1 MEPIAIVGI
10 SFRLPQ
16 GAESEDS
23 LWNILETGRNVM
35 TEWPESRANLDAFP
49 SPKASINNALS
60 SRGGYF
66 LEEDPAVFDAPF
78 FSITPKEA
86 ASMDPQ
92 QRWMLEATYRA
103 LENAGIPVEKAAGT
117 STAVFAAS
125 MADDYAKLAYKDPD
139 EVPTHVKTGLG
150 SFMLANRLSW
160 FFDLK
165 GPSIQINTACSSSL
179 TATDLACQS
188 LRSGQTPMA
197 IVAGSN
203 SALTPEDHLGL
214 EKLSLLSP
222 DSQCYSFD
230 SRANGYARGEGV
242 VVLVLKTLKSAI
254 RDHDMIRAVIRA
266 SGSNQD
272 GHTPGLTQPSADS
285 QEDLIRSVYRSCSL
299 DFGLTRYI
307 EAHGTG
313 TQLGD
318 SVEAKTIGR
327 VFRTYRSPKEP
338 LYIGSAKANVGHL
351 EGASGMVGILKS
363 VMILER
369 GTIPPNPL
377 FEKWNKKVNAK
388 FNNLCVR
395 TNIMHSLASCW
406 SASHFG
412 EQLRLGGSNSH
423 VILDDAFHT
432 LETIGSKTLVH
443 TPDSLQRFAIC
454 HLHSESVGAANGHN
468 TVNELCGIDAEVKS
482 HKQENGLP
490 SIEPKHSPLNS
501 NQDLSVLSQTYEPS
515 GDTPKAWLL
524 VWSAKDETALKRV
537 LHDYDV
543 FCAVARERPGFDR
556 FVESLA
562 YTLSARRSHMLWRS
576 SAVVD
581 IHMHPDTAKIMSS
594 TCVRSSGKPG
604 LAFVFT
610 GQGAQYAHMGLD
622 LLVYPTFHATMTQ
635 ASVVLQELGADWSLM
650 DELMHPERINSP
662 QMSQPLCTVL
672 QIALVELLR
681 SVGIVPDAVV
691 GHSSGEIAA
700 AYAIGALS
708 LRSACKVAYHRGR
721 LAQRLTAGA
730 HVTPGGMMSVS
741 MAEADVDAYLA
752 KVSPT
757 PDITVAC
764 INSPSNVTLSGPE
777 TAIDELHKHLEADQI
792 FARKI
797 KTGVAYHSPAMVPIA
812 EEYASCLGTLEPG
825 ASEQDGI
832 LMASSVTGHRV
843 TAAGL
848 LNRQYWVDNLVS
860 PVRFADALR
869 YLAVSAPNV
878 DGLKALSSFVEIGPH
893 AALKR
898 PINDTL
904 AQAIKG
910 KRSPTCLAV
919 LSKFESPV
927 KTVLGLVGQLFALGH
942 SVSVTAANQQQATAR
957 GIPFLVDAPSYPF
970 NHSKSYWHESR
981 LSRDWRLR
989 QVSPQPLLG
998 VPAIDWNP
1006 LEPRWRKILRTTEI
1020 PWLQDHAIGDNILFP
1035 AAGSIVMGIEAVK
1048 TMLRTRY
1055 PVRGFRIKMATF
1067 LKPIVIRAEA
1077 DNEVVT
1083 HVRPLRETY
1092 EKSDLRFEVQIFAVA
1107 DGAWS
1112 LCFQST
1118 IHVEEE
1124 EPQNGVDDNQ
1134 EFQVASQILVAEH
1147 ARAKEVSVNPIS
1159 KQYFYKRHRELGQ
1172 KYGDA
1177 FSIADDIHWDGDQL
1191 VVANVNVGPPM
1202 EPYEGIAHP
1211 AILDTA
1217 FQLCYAAPCNGMSGN
1232 LPTTVPHRIHDAWV
1246 SATGWQYPSTSAIR
1260 MLSRSCLKGSGIGI
1274 ESSVQALSDDGS
1286 RLCHIA
1292 KVELMPIVGNQE
1304 SDNDA
1309 RKLLHRIDWKPHLS
1323 LLSADQLRQLC
1334 YACNS
1339 PVLGEDSIR
1348 KYFYDLQVA
1357 LRSVLRQN
1365 TAQMLQTD
1373 WTKAP
1378 RHMKEYVSLMQGEL
1392 QKTQDGASENTTD
1405 TDVVAKIEVLGV
1417 KRPAWKIFGEV
1428 TQNLPSF
1435 VRGDVSAT
1443 DLLTTS
1449 DLARGFYEDLLG
1461 RFHNQTLMT
1470 YFRLAVHQAPPLRVL
1485 EIGAGSGAVTQ
1496 LTLFI
1501 FGQIERD
1508 TGGVAF
1514 SEYVFT
1520 DVSDSFFEVARQRF
1534 VDYRDRMTFQSLD
1547 IERDFADQGF
1557 SPASFDV
1564 VLVGG
1569 TLHATRLLP
1578 SILQDVRQV
1587 LKPGGHLLICDTA
1600 IPGSVSMSFML
1611 GLLPEFWIK
1620 TSEGRTGSGITQAEW
1635 DIVLRE
1641 GGFSG
1646 NDLVV
1651 RDDDDDVAHCATII
1665 ISTNPPLPLEGQ
1677 EATKAWLIVREGD
1690 QYQNEVAKSLTRA
1703 LTEMLQHEP
1712 VTIPLT
1718 GLSGLQVATT
1728 DYVVFLAELGIPML
1742 ADVSASTLDRISRMV
1757 QQSNNLLWVTSGNT
1771 GNGSDANIY
1780 PHSGIKDGFLRT
1792 LRAEF
1797 TNKRIV
1803 SLSLDE
1809 MPRDIATCA
1818 RQISTVIDSAFK
1830 TSSSLPDLEYVIED
1844 GRILTGRL
1852 VEDSHLNHELSS
1864 SITPETKSASWLP
1877 GPPLKLAIQTKGQL
1891 ETLHFVEDDDYYQKV
1906 LGPTDVEIE
1915 AKSWAVNFRDVF
1927 GALGRLEEPYL
1938 GTDCAG
1944 VVTRVGDGCTSVSPG
1959 DRVCM
1964 CVVDCMRMYPRA
1976 TEATVVRI
1984 PDSVSFEEACATIN
1998 PAVTAWYSLMDVARL
2013 SRGDKI
2019 LIHSAAGATGQL
2031 AIQVSQMVGA
2041 EVFATV
2047 GSDVKKQQLMDLYG
2061 IPADHILYSR
2071 SGNNTFAKAV
2081 MRLTDGYGVD
2091 VVLNSLV
2098 GEGLRSSWEC
2108 IAPYGRFVEIGKVD
2122 INANSSLP
2130 MASFAN
2136 NASFAAVDVLHMLLR
2151 RKDMASEL
2159 LHKTMAM
2166 AFDGRLHH
2174 PKPLNIYD
2182 VESVEDAFRY
2192 IQRGQHSG
2200 RVVIS
2205 IDPMTKVQKSLITR
2219 RTWRFDGESSYL
2231 VVGGLGGVGRS
2242 VLAWM
2247 VARGAKNLIVPSR
2260 SGAASQAAAKVV
2272 RELRAKNITILTPKC
2287 DVASLESLTVSL
2299 DSWKKSMPPIRGC
2312 INLAMVLNDA
2322 FFENMTHSQWIRTMD
2337 SKVATSWNLHTLLG
2351 GLDFM
2356 ILFSSVSGI
2365 VGNPGQSNYAAGCT
2379 FQDSLAHWRARHGW
2393 RTTAIDLG
2401 VVSDIGVVAETDH
2414 LKRHLAGGAQG
2425 FGQVEEREI
2434 LALLDICCDPAT
2446 AATSTCPPQ
2455 IIMGLRTP
2463 ADFLARS
2470 TEPPEITQR
2479 PLFAHFQHAPSAFP
2493 GATGSSSSSSSSPGA
2508 LFRQAA
2514 TAEARTAVVVEM
2526 LTRRLARALA
2536 IEPGDVDADRPL
2548 HAFGVDSL
2556 VGVELRNWIAREFA
2570 ANLPVFEIV
2579 GGSTVTR
2586 VAQLIEG
2593 SSQVKRR
2600 SE

>member
-16 GAESEDS
+16 GAENEDS
-23 LWNILETGRNVM
+23 LWSILEAGKNVM
-35 TEWPESRANLDAFP
+35 TEWPESRANLDAFCN
-49 SPKASINNALS
+49 PKPSINNAVRTSAYSLRGSILSLS
-60 SRGGYF
+60 SDTSESCLPEEAIFSRGTR
-66 LEEDPAVFDAPF
+66 LP
-78 FSITPKEA
+78 
-86 ASMDPQ
+86 SMLHSSPSHRRRQ
-92 QRWMLEATYRA
+92 HRWTRSNAGCWRQRIELWRTWT
-103 LENAGIPVEKAAGT
+103 AGIPAEKAAGT
-117 STAVFAAS
+117 NTAVFAAS

-139 EVPTHVKTGLG
+139 EVPTHVKTGLN

-179 TATDLACQS
+179 VATDLACQS
-188 LRSGQTPMA
+188 LRSGQSPMA

-203 SALTPEDHLGL
+203 LALTPEEHLEL
-214 EKLSLLSP
+214 EKLNLLSP
-222 DSQCYSFD
+222 DSRCYSFD

-242 VVLVLKTLKSAI
+242 VVLVLKTLTTAI
-254 RDHDMIRAVIRA
+254 RDRDMIRAVIRA

-272 GHTPGLTQPSADS
+272 GHTPGLTQPSGES

-307 EAHGTG
+307 EAHGTISARTESFVQLGTG

-327 VFRTYRSPKEP
+327 VFRTHRSPREP
-338 LYIGSAKANVGHL
+338 LYIGSVKANIGHL
-351 EGASGMVGILKS
+351 EGASGIVGILKS

-369 GTIPPNPL
+369 GIIPPNAL
-377 FEKWNKKVNAK
+377 FEKWNGKINVK
-388 FNNLCVR
+388 FNNLC
-395 TNIMHSLASCW
+395 TKIMHSLANCW
-406 SASHFG
+406 FASDLG
-412 EQLRLGGSNSH
+412 EQLRLGRFQQFALCRPH
-423 VILDDAFHT
+423 
-432 LETIGSKTLVH
+432 SK
-443 TPDSLQRFAIC
+443 F
-454 HLHSESVGAANGHN
+454 VGVAKGHN
-468 TVNELCGIDAEVKS
+468 TLKGICGIDDEVES
-482 HKQENGLP
+482 HKDENGPP
-490 SIEPKHSPLNS
+490 SIEFELSPSNS
-501 NQDLSVLSQTYEPS
+501 KQGLSSSQAHEPF
-515 GDTPKAWLL
+515 DATPKAWLL

-537 LHDYDV
+537 LGEYDA
-543 FCAVARERPGFDR
+543 FYAVAGQRPGFDS
-556 FVESLA
+556 VVGSLA
-562 YTLSARRSHMLWRS
+562 YTLSARRSLMPWRS
-576 SAVVD
+576 FAIVD
-581 IHMHPDTAKIMSS
+581 SRMHHDTAKILSS
-594 TCVRSSGKPG
+594 ICARSSRKPG

-622 LLVYPTFHATMTQ
+622 LLVYPTFHATLTQ
-635 ASVVLQELGADWSLM
+635 ASVLLQELGAYWSLM
-650 DELMHPERINSP
+650 EELKHTERINSP

-681 SVGIVPDAVV
+681 SFGIVPNAVV

-708 LRSACKVAYHRGR
+708 FRSACKVAFHRGR
-721 LAQRLTAGA
+721 LAQGLAVGA
-730 HVTPGGMMSVS
+730 HRPGGMMSIN

-752 KVSPT
+752 KVALS

-777 TAIDELHKHLEADQI
+777 TAIDELHKYLEADQI
-792 FARKI
+792 FARI
-797 KTGVAYHSPAMVPIA
+797 IETGVAYHSPAMLPIS
-812 EEYASCLGTLEPG
+812 EDYASCLGTLEPG
-825 ASEQDGI
+825 ASDYDGI
-832 LMASSVTGHRV
+832 IMASSVTGHRI

-848 LNRQYWVDNLVS
+848 LNRQYWVDNLIS

-869 YLAVSAPNV
+869 YLTLAAPNV
-878 DGLKALSSFVEIGPH
+878 DGLQALSSFVEIGPH

-904 AQAIKG
+904 AQASKG
-910 KRSPTCLAV
+910 KTPTYHAV

-927 KTVLGLVGQLFALGH
+927 KTVLGLVGQLFVLGH
-942 SVSVTAANQQQATAR
+942 SASVTAANQQQATAQ

-970 NHSKSYWHESR
+970 NHSKLYWHESR

-989 QVSPQPLLG
+989 EALPQTLLG
-998 VPAIDWNP
+998 VPVIDWNP

-1020 PWLQDHAIGDNILFP
+1020 PWLEDHAIGENILFP
-1035 AAGSIVMGIEAVK
+1035 AAGSIMIGIEAVK

-1067 LKPIVIRAEA
+1067 LKPIVIRPEA
-1077 DNEVVT
+1077 DNEVMT
-1083 HVRPLRETY
+1083 HVRPLREPY

-1107 DGAWS
+1107 DSSWS
-1112 LCFQST
+1112 MCFKST
-1118 IHVEEE
+1118 IHVEEQ
-1124 EPQNGVDDNQ
+1124 EPENGVDDSQ
-1134 EFQVASQILVAEH
+1134 DSQVASQVLVAEY
-1147 ARAKEVSVNPIS
+1147 ARAKAVSVNQIS
-1159 KQYFYKRHRELGQ
+1159 KQYFYQRHRELGQ

-1177 FSIADDIHWDGDQL
+1177 FSLADDIHWDGDRL
-1191 VVANVNVGPPM
+1191 VVANVNVGPPI
-1202 EPYEGIAHP
+1202 EPYDGIAHP
-1211 AILDTA
+1211 TILDTA
-1217 FQLCYAAPCNGMSGN
+1217 FQLCYVAPCNGMSGN
-1232 LPTTVPHRIHDAWV
+1232 LPTTVPHRIRDAWI
-1246 SATGWQYPSTSAIR
+1246 SATGWQHPSTSGLR
-1260 MLSRSCLKGSGIGI
+1260 MLTKSCLKGSGIGI
-1274 ESSVQALSDDGS
+1274 DSSIQVLSDDGS
-1286 RLCHIA
+1286 RLCSIA
-1292 KVELMPIVGNQE
+1292 KLELMPIVGNHE
-1304 SDNDA
+1304 SDNET
-1309 RKLLHRIDWKPHLS
+1309 KQVLHRIDWKPHLP
-1323 LLSADQLRQLC
+1323 LLSADQLRHLC
-1334 YACNS
+1334 YACNLIPS
-1339 PVLGEDSIR
+1339 EDSA
-1348 KYFYDLQVA
+1348 KKDFYDLQAA
-1357 LRSVLRQN
+1357 LRSSLHQN
-1365 TAQMLQTD
+1365 MTQMLQTD

-1378 RHMKEYVSLMQGEL
+1378 QQMEEYISLMRGEL
-1392 QKTQDGASENTTD
+1392 QKTQDTD
-1405 TDVVAKIEVLGV
+1405 CEYMNEMDAFTQIEALGV
-1417 KRPAWKIFGEV
+1417 KRPAWKIFVEV
-1428 TQNLPSF
+1428 VQNLLSF
-1435 VRGDVSAT
+1435 IRGDHNAIE
-1443 DLLTTS
+1443 LLTSS
-1449 DLARGFYEDLLG
+1449 DLARSFYEDLLG
-1461 RFHNQTLMT
+1461 RFRNQALMT
-1470 YFRLAVHQAPPLRVL
+1470 YFHLAVHQAPPLRVL

-1496 LTLFI
+1496 LTLSI
-1501 FGQIERD
+1501 FDQVERE
-1508 TGGVAF
+1508 TGVVAF
-1514 SEYVFT
+1514 SEYIFT
-1520 DVSDSFFEVARQRF
+1520 DHSDSFFDTARQRF
-1534 VDYRDRMTFQSLD
+1534 GDYNDRMTFRTLD
-1547 IERDFADQGF
+1547 IERDIVDQGF
-1557 SPASFDV
+1557 SPASFDI

-1569 TLHATRLLP
+1569 ALYATRRLP
-1578 SILQDVRQV
+1578 SIVQDVRQL
-1587 LKPGGHLLICDTA
+1587 LKPGGHLVICDTA
-1600 IPGSVSMSFML
+1600 IPEGFVMSFLL

-1620 TSEGRTGSGITQAEW
+1620 TVEGRTGPGMTQGQW
-1635 DIVLRE
+1635 DTALRE

-1651 RDDDDDVAHCATII
+1651 RDEDENSAHHATII

-1677 EATKAWLIVREGD
+1677 EATKAWLIVREED
-1690 QYQNEVAKSLTRA
+1690 HYQNEVAQSLA
-1703 LTEMLQHEP
+1703 QHLTETLQREP

-1718 GLSGLQVATT
+1718 GLSDLQVANT
-1728 DYVVFLAELGIPML
+1728 DYIVFLAELGNPLL
-1742 ADVSASTLDRISRMV
+1742 ADVSASTLDKINWMV
-1757 QQSNNLLWVTSGNT
+1757 QQSNNLLWVASGDA
-1771 GNGSDANIY
+1771 GDGGSANAC
-1780 PHSGIKDGFLRT
+1780 PQTDIKDGFLRT

-1803 SLSLDE
+1803 SLTLDE
-1809 MPRDIATCA
+1809 TPRDITSCT
-1818 RQISTVIDSAFK
+1818 RQISAIIASSFK
-1830 TSSSLPDLEYVIED
+1830 TSSSPEREYVIQD
-1844 GRILTGRL
+1844 GHIHTGRL
-1852 VEDSHLNHELSS
+1852 VEDSRLSHELSS
-1864 SITPETKSASWLP
+1864 SISPQTKSTSWLP
-1877 GPPLKLAIQTKGQL
+1877 GPPLKLAIQARGQL
-1891 ETLHFVEDDDYYQKV
+1891 ETLHFIEDDGFYQD

-1927 GALGRLEEPYL
+1927 GALGRLEEPYF

-1944 VVTRVGDGCTSVSPG
+1944 VVTRIGDECTSLSPG

-1976 TEATVVRI
+1976 TEANVIRI
-1984 PDSVSFEEACATIN
+1984 PASMSFEEACAIIN
-1998 PAVTAWYSLMDVARL
+1998 PAVTAWYSLVDVARL
-2013 SRGDKI
+2013 RRGEKI

-2031 AIQVSQMVGA
+2031 AIQVSQLVGA

-2047 GSDVKKQQLMDLYG
+2047 GSDVKKQLLIDLYG
-2061 IPADHILYSR
+2061 IPGDHILYSR
-2071 SGNNTFAKAV
+2071 SGNNTFASAI

-2136 NASFAAVDVLHMLLR
+2136 NATFTAVDVLHILLR
-2151 RKDMASEL
+2151 RQDMASEL

-2174 PKPLNIYD
+2174 PRPLNVYD
-2182 VESVEDAFRY
+2182 VGSVEDAFRY
-2192 IQRGQHSG
+2192 IQRGKHSG

-2205 IDPMTKVQKSLITR
+2205 IDPLTKVQKSLITR

-2242 VLAWM
+2242 ILAWM

-2260 SGAASQAAAKVV
+2260 SGAASHAAAKAV

-2287 DVASLESLTVSL
+2287 DVASSESFIESL
-2299 DSWKKSMPPIRGC
+2299 DNWKKLMPPIRGC

-2365 VGNPGQSNYAAGCT
+2365 AGNPGQSNYAAGCT
-2379 FQDSLAHWRARHGW
+2379 FQDSLAHWRTSHGR

-2401 VVSDIGVVAETDH
+2401 VVSEVGVVAETDQ

-2425 FGQVEEREI
+2425 FGPVDEREI
-2434 LALLDICCDPAT
+2434 LALLDICCDPA
-2446 AATSTCPPQ
+2446 AGHCPPQ
-2455 IIMGLRTP
+2455 IILGLRTP

-2470 TEPPEITQR
+2470 TEPPETLQR
-2479 PLFAHFQHAPSAFP
+2479 PLFAHFQHAPSSALLA
-2493 GATGSSSSSSSSPGA
+2493 GAAAAGSSPGT
-2508 LFRQAA
+2508 LFRQAG
-2514 TAEARTAVVVEM
+2514 TAEARTSVVVET
-2526 LTRRLARALA
+2526 LARRLARALA
-2536 IEPGDVDADRPL
+2536 VEPGDVDADRPL

-2593 SSQVKRR
+2593 CSQVKRR

>member
-1 MEPIAIVGI
+1 MEPIAIVGL

-16 GAESEDS
+16 GAENEDS
-23 LWNILETGRNVM
+23 LWDILEAGKNVM
-35 TEWPESRANLDAFP
+35 TEWPESRANLDAFY
-49 SPKASINNALS
+49 SPKPSVHNALS

-66 LEEDPAVFDAPF
+66 LKEDPAAFDAPF

-125 MADDYAKLAYKDPD
+125 MADDYAKLTYKDPD

-179 TATDLACQS
+179 VATDLACQS
-188 LRSGQTPMA
+188 LRSGQSPMA

-203 SALTPEDHLGL
+203 VALTPEEHMEL

-230 SRANGYARGEGV
+230 RRANGYSRGEGV
-242 VVLVLKTLKSAI
+242 LVLVLKTLKNAI
-254 RDHDMIRAVIRA
+254 QDGDMIRAVIRA

-285 QEDLIRSVYRSCSL
+285 QEDLIRSVYKSCSL

-338 LYIGSAKANVGHL
+338 LYIGSVKTNVGHL
-351 EGASGMVGILKS
+351 EGASGIVGILKS

-369 GTIPPNPL
+369 GIIPPNAL
-377 FEKWNKKVNAK
+377 FEKWNAKINAK
-388 FNNLCVR
+388 FNNLCVP
-395 TNIMHSLASCW
+395 TSCIPW
-406 SASHFG
+406 PAAGLRRISVNNFG
-412 EQLRLGGSNSH
+412 LGGSNSH
-423 VILDDAFHT
+423 IILDDAFHT
-432 LETIGSKTLVH
+432 LETIGSKRLVH
-443 TPDSLQRFAIC
+443 TSDSLQRFALC
-454 HLHSESVGAANGHN
+454 HLDSESVGVANGHN
-468 TVNELCGIDAEVKS
+468 TVKELCGLDAEVNSTKE
-482 HKQENGLP
+482 ENGLP
-490 SIEPKHSPLNS
+490 SIEFEPSLSNS
-501 NQDLSVLSQTYEPS
+501 NQGLSVSQTYEPS

-537 LHDYDV
+537 LHDYDA
-543 FCAVARERPGFDR
+543 FYAVAGQQRPGFDR

-562 YTLSARRSHMLWRS
+562 YTLSARRSLMPWRS
-576 SAVVD
+576 FAVVD
-581 IHMHPDTAKIMSS
+581 SHMHPDTAKILSS
-594 TCVRSSGKPG
+594 TCVRSSRNPG

-622 LLVYPTFHATMTQ
+622 LLVYPTFHATMTR
-635 ASVVLQELGADWSLM
+635 ASAILQELGASWSLM
-650 DELMHPERINSP
+650 DELKHTERINSP

-681 SVGIVPDAVV
+681 WFGIVPDAVV

-708 LRSACKVAYHRGR
+708 LQSACKVAYHRGR
-721 LAQRLTAGA
+721 LAQRLTVGA
-730 HVTPGGMMSVS
+730 HTPGGMMSVS

-752 KVSPT
+752 KVSLS
-757 PDITVAC
+757 PDITVSC

-777 TAIDELHKHLEADQI
+777 TAIEELHRHLEADQI
-792 FARKI
+792 FARII
-797 KTGVAYHSPAMVPIA
+797 KTGVAYHSPAMVPIS

-825 ASEQDGI
+825 ASDHDGI

-843 TAAGL
+843 TATGL

-869 YLAVSAPNV
+869 YLAFAAPTV
-878 DGLKALSSFVEIGPH
+878 DGLKALSSFAEIGPH

-904 AQAIKG
+904 TQAGKG
-910 KRSPTCLAV
+910 KSPTYLAV

-927 KTVLGLVGQLFALGH
+927 KTVLRLVGQLFVLGH
-942 SVSVTAANQQQATAR
+942 LASASVTAANQQQATAQ

-970 NHSKSYWHESR
+970 NHSKLYWHESR

-989 QVSPQPLLG
+989 EVSPQPLLG
-998 VPAIDWNP
+998 VPVMDWNP

-1020 PWLQDHAIGDNILFP
+1020 PWLQDHIIGEDILFP
-1035 AAGSIVMGIEAVK
+1035 AAGSIIMGIEGVK

-1055 PVRGFRIKMATF
+1055 PVRGFRIKIATF

-1077 DNEVVT
+1077 DNEVIT

-1092 EKSDLRFEVQIFAVA
+1092 EKSDLRFEVQIFAVT
-1107 DGAWS
+1107 DGTWS
-1112 LCFQST
+1112 LCFKST

-1124 EPQNGVDDNQ
+1124 EPLNGVVDDSQ
-1134 EFQVASQILVAEH
+1134 EIEVASQILVAEY
-1147 ARAKEVSVNPIS
+1147 ARAKEVSVNHIS

-1177 FSIADDIHWDGDQL
+1177 FSLADDIYWDGDKL
-1191 VVANVNVGPPM
+1191 VVANVNAGPPV
-1202 EPYEGIAHP
+1202 EPYEGIVHP
-1211 AILDTA
+1211 AVLDTA

-1232 LPTTVPHRIHDAWV
+1232 LATTVPHRIREAWI
-1246 SATGWQYPSTSAIR
+1246 SATGWQYPNTSGIR
-1260 MLSRSCLKGSGIGI
+1260 MLTRSCLKGSGIGI
-1274 ESSVQALSDDGS
+1274 ESSVQVLSNDGS
-1286 RLCHIA
+1286 RLCHMA
-1292 KVELMPIVGNQE
+1292 KLELMPIVGNHE
-1304 SDNDA
+1304 SDNDT
-1309 RKLLHRIDWKPHLS
+1309 RKLFHRIDWKPHLS
-1323 LLSADQLRQLC
+1323 LLSAEQLRDLC
-1334 YACNS
+1334 YACNNPS
-1339 PVLGEDSIR
+1339 PGEDDSTI
-1348 KYFYDLQVA
+1348 KDFHDLQTA
-1357 LRSVLRQN
+1357 LRSVLRQK
-1365 TAQMLQTD
+1365 TGQMLQTD

-1378 RHMKEYVSLMQGEL
+1378 RHMEEYVSLMQGEL
-1392 QKTQDGASENTTD
+1392 QKMQDEASDNMTETD
-1405 TDVVAKIEVLGV
+1405 LVTKIEALGV
-1417 KRPAWKIFGEV
+1417 KRPAWKIFIQV
-1428 TQNLPSF
+1428 VQDFLSF
-1435 VRGDVSAT
+1435 IRGDVSAT
-1443 DLLTTS
+1443 ELLTSS
-1449 DLARGFYEDLLG
+1449 DLSRSFYEDLLG

-1470 YFRLAVHQAPPLRVL
+1470 YFHLAVHQAPPLRVL

-1496 LTLFI
+1496 LALSI
-1501 FGQIERD
+1501 FEHIERD
-1508 TGGVAF
+1508 TGGIAF

-1520 DVSDSFFEVARQRF
+1520 DLSDSFSEIARQQF
-1534 VDYRDRMTFQSLD
+1534 GEYKDRMAFRSLD

-1569 TLHATRLLP
+1569 ALYATRRLP
-1578 SILQDVRQV
+1578 SIVQDVRQV
-1587 LKPGGHLLICDTA
+1587 LKPGGHLVICDTA
-1600 IPGSVSMSFML
+1600 IPESFAMNFML

-1620 TSEGRTGSGITQAEW
+1620 TAEGHTGLAMTQAEW

-1651 RDDDDDVAHCATII
+1651 RDDDDDIAHRATII
-1665 ISTNPPLPLEGQ
+1665 ISTNPPLPQEGQ
-1677 EATKAWLIVREGD
+1677 EATKAWLIVREED
-1690 QYQNEVAKSLTRA
+1690 HYQNEVAKSLTRA
-1703 LTEMLQHEP
+1703 LTEMLQREP
-1712 VTIPLT
+1712 TTIPLT
-1718 GLSGLQVATT
+1718 GLSGLHIATT
-1728 DYVVFLAELGIPML
+1728 DCVVFLAELGHPLL
-1742 ADVSASTLDRISRMV
+1742 ADVSASTLDWISWLV
-1757 QQSNNLLWVTSGNT
+1757 QQSNNLLWVASG
-1771 GNGSDANIY
+1771 DAGDDGCNANVY
-1780 PHSGIKDGFLRT
+1780 PQNGIKDGFLRT

-1797 TNKRIV
+1797 ANKRIV
-1803 SLSLDE
+1803 SLSLHE
-1809 MPRDIATCA
+1809 MSRDIASCA
-1818 RQISTVIDSAFK
+1818 RQISTVIDSSFK
-1830 TSSSLPDLEYVIED
+1830 TSGLSELEYVIQD
-1844 GRILTGRL
+1844 GHILTGRL

-1864 SITPETKSASWLP
+1864 SISPETKSTSWLP
-1877 GPPLKLAIQTKGQL
+1877 GPPLKLAIQAKGQL
-1891 ETLHFVEDDDYYQKV
+1891 ETLHFIEDNDYYQG

-1927 GALGRLEEPYL
+1927 GALGRLEEPYF

-1944 VVTRVGDGCTSVSPG
+1944 VVTRVGDECTSVSPG

-1976 TEATVVRI
+1976 TEANVVRI
-1984 PDSVSFEEACATIN
+1984 PASVSFEEACATIN

-2013 SRGDKI
+2013 RRGEKI

-2047 GSDVKKQQLMDLYG
+2047 GSDVKKQLLMDLYG
-2061 IPADHILYSR
+2061 IPADHVLYSR
-2071 SGNNTFAKAV
+2071 NNTFSQAI

-2108 IAPYGRFVEIGKVD
+2108 IAPYGRFIEIGKVD

-2130 MASFAN
+2130 MASFAS
-2136 NASFAAVDVLHMLLR
+2136 NATFAAVDVLHILLR

-2166 AFDGRLHH
+2166 AFHGRLHH
-2174 PKPLNIYD
+2174 PRPLNIYD
-2182 VESVEDAFRY
+2182 VGSVEDAFRY
-2192 IQRGQHSG
+2192 IQRGRNSG

-2205 IDPMTKVQKSLITR
+2205 INPLTTVQKSLITR
-2219 RTWRFDGESSYL
+2219 
-2231 VVGGLGGVGRS
+2231 
-2242 VLAWM
+2242 
-2247 VARGAKNLIVPSR
+2247 
-2260 SGAASQAAAKVV
+2260 AASHAAAKAV
-2272 RELRAKNITILTPKC
+2272 RELREKNITILTPKC
-2287 DVASLESLTVSL
+2287 DVASLESLVGSL
-2299 DSWKKSMPPIRGC
+2299 DDWGKSMPPIRGC

-2322 FFENMTHSQWIRTMD
+2322 VFENMTHSQWIRTMD
-2337 SKVATSWNLHTLLG
+2337 SKVATSWNLHTLLS

-2379 FQDSLAHWRARHGW
+2379 FQDNLAHWRTSHGW

-2401 VVSDIGVVAETDH
+2401 VVSDVGVVAETAD
-2414 LKRHLAGGAQG
+2414 LKRHLAEGAQG
-2425 FGQVEEREI
+2425 FGQVDAREI
-2434 LALLDICCDPAT
+2434 LALLDICCDPTT
-2446 AATSTCPPQ
+2446 AIGTCPPQ

-2463 ADFLARS
+2463 ADLLARS
-2470 TEPPEITQR
+2470 IEPPEILQR
-2479 PLFAHFQHAPSAFP
+2479 PLFAHFQHAPSSATS
-2493 GATGSSSSSSSSPGA
+2493 GSTATGSSSSPGA
-2508 LFRQAA
+2508 LFRQAG
-2514 TAEARTAVVVEM
+2514 TAEARTAVVVKM
-2526 LTRRLARALA
+2526 LTKRLARALA

-2579 GGSTVTR
+2579 GGRTVTS

-2593 SSQVKRR
+2593 CSQVNRR

>member
-16 GAESEDS
+16 GAEDEDS

-35 TEWPESRANLDAFP
+35 TEWPESRAKLDAFP
-49 SPKASINNALS
+49 SPRPSINNSLS

-66 LEEDPAVFDAPF
+66 LKGDPAVFDAPF
-78 FSITPKEA
+78 FSITPNGKHKEA

-103 LENAGIPVEKAAGT
+103 LENAGIPAEKAAGT

-125 MADDYAKLAYKDPD
+125 MADDYAKLTYKDPD

-203 SALTPEDHLGL
+203 AALTPEEHLEL

-222 DSQCYSFD
+222 DSRCYSFD
-230 SRANGYARGEGV
+230 SRAHGYARGEGV

-285 QEDLIRSVYRSCSL
+285 QEDLIRSVYKSCNL

-327 VFRTYRSPKEP
+327 VFRTYRSTKEP
-338 LYIGSAKANVGHL
+338 LYIGSVKANVGHL

-369 GTIPPNPL
+369 GIIPPNPL
-377 FEKWNKKVNAK
+377 FEKWNKRINAK
-388 FNNLCVR
+388 FNNLCVPTSSIPWPAAGLR
-395 TNIMHSLASCW
+395 RVSVNN
-406 SASHFG
+406 FG
-412 EQLRLGGSNSH
+412 LGGSNSH
-423 VILDDAFHT
+423 AILDDAFHT
-432 LETIGSKTLVH
+432 LETIDSKTLVH
-443 TPDSLQRFAIC
+443 TSDALQRFSLC
-454 HLHSESVGAANGHN
+454 HLHSESVGVANGHI
-468 TVNELCGIDAEVKS
+468 TVNAEVKS
-482 HKQENGLP
+482 HKQENVLP
-490 SIEPKHSPLNS
+490 GIEPQPSPLNS
-501 NQDLSVLSQTYEPS
+501 NQGLSVSQTYEPS
-515 GDTPKAWLL
+515 GDTPKPWLL

-537 LHDYDV
+537 LHDYDA
-543 FCAVARERPGFDR
+543 FYAVARERPGFDR

-562 YTLSARRSHMLWRS
+562 YTLSARRSLMPWRS
-576 SAVVD
+576 FAVVGS
-581 IHMHPDTAKIMSS
+581 HMHPDIAKIMSS
-594 TCVRSSGKPG
+594 TC
-604 LAFVFT
+604 
-610 GQGAQYAHMGLD
+610 
-622 LLVYPTFHATMTQ
+622 
-635 ASVVLQELGADWSLM
+635 
-650 DELMHPERINSP
+650 
-662 QMSQPLCTVL
+662 
-672 QIALVELLR
+672 IALVEVLR

-700 AYAIGALS
+700 AYAIGAIS
-708 LRSACKVAYHRGR
+708 FRSACKVAYHRGR
-721 LAQRLTAGA
+721 LAQRLVLGA
-730 HVTPGGMMSVS
+730 YTPGGMMSVS

-752 KVSPT
+752 KVSLS

-777 TAIDELHKHLEADQI
+777 TAIGELHKYLEADQI
-792 FARKI
+792 FARRLN
-797 KTGVAYHSPAMVPIA
+797 TGVAYHSPAMVPIA

-825 ASEQDGI
+825 ASEHDGI

-904 AQAIKG
+904 TQAIKG
-910 KRSPTCLAV
+910 KKSPMCLAV

-942 SVSVTAANQQQATAR
+942 SVSVTAANQQQATVR

-970 NHSKSYWHESR
+970 NHSKSYWHETR

-1020 PWLQDHAIGDNILFP
+1020 PWLQDHTIGESILFP
-1035 AAGSIVMGIEAVK
+1035 AAGSIVVGIEAVK

-1055 PVRGFRIKMATF
+1055 PVQGFRIKMATF

-1083 HVRPLRETY
+1083 HVRPLREPY

-1124 EPQNGVDDNQ
+1124 EPQNDVDDSQ
-1134 EFQVASQILVAEH
+1134 ETQVASRVLVAEY
-1147 ARAKEVSVNPIS
+1147 ARAKEVSVTPID

-1172 KYGDA
+1172 NYGDA
-1177 FSIADDIHWDGDQL
+1177 FSLADDIYWDGDQL
-1191 VVANVNVGPPM
+1191 VVANVNVGPPI
-1202 EPYEGIAHP
+1202 EPYEGTAHP

-1232 LPTTVPHRIHDAWV
+1232 LPTTVPHRIRDAWI
-1246 SATGWQYPSTSAIR
+1246 SATGWQYPRTSAIR
-1260 MLSRSCLKGSGIGI
+1260 ILTKSCLKGSGIGI
-1274 ESSVQALSDDGS
+1274 ESSIQALSDDGS
-1286 RLCHIA
+1286 CLCHIA
-1292 KVELMPIVGNQE
+1292 KVELMPIEGNHE
-1304 SDNDA
+1304 SENDT
-1309 RKLLHRIDWKPHLS
+1309 RRLFHRIDWKPQLS
-1323 LLSADQLRQLC
+1323 LLGSDQLRQLC
-1334 YACNS
+1334 YACNN
-1339 PVLGEDSIR
+1339 PVPGEDSTR
-1348 KYFYDLQVA
+1348 KDFYDLQTA

-1373 WTKAP
+1373 WAEAP
-1378 RHMKEYVSLMQGEL
+1378 RHMKEYVSLMQGVL
-1392 QKTQDGASENTTD
+1392 QKTQDEASENTTE
-1405 TDVVAKIEVLGV
+1405 TDGIAKMETLGV
-1417 KRPAWKIFGEV
+1417 KRPTWKIFGEV
-1428 TQNLPSF
+1428 TQELLSF
-1435 VRGDVSAT
+1435 IRGDASAN
-1443 DLLTTS
+1443 DLLTRS
-1449 DLARGFYEDLLG
+1449 DLARGFYQDLLG
-1461 RFHNQTLMT
+1461 RFHNKALMD

-1496 LTLFI
+1496 LALSL

-1520 DVSDSFFEVARQRF
+1520 DLSDSFFEMARQRF
-1534 VDYRDRMTFQSLD
+1534 GDYKGRMTFKSLD

-1557 SPASFDV
+1557 SPASFDI

-1569 TLHATRLLP
+1569 ALHAARRLP
-1578 SILQDVRQV
+1578 SILPDVRQV
-1587 LKPGGHLLICDTA
+1587 LKPGGHLVICDTA
-1600 IPGSVSMSFML
+1600 VPESFPMSFML

-1620 TSEGRTGSGITQAEW
+1620 TLEGRTGPGITEAEW
-1635 DIVLRE
+1635 EIALRE
-1641 GGFSG
+1641 SGFSG
-1646 NDLVV
+1646 NDVV
-1651 RDDDDDVAHCATII
+1651 IRDENDEAAHCATII
-1665 ISTNPPLPLEGQ
+1665 ISTNPPLPLIGQ
-1677 EATKAWLIVREGD
+1677 EAIKAWLIVRDED
-1690 QYQNEVAKSLTRA
+1690 HYQIGVAKSLTGTLA
-1703 LTEMLQHEP
+1703 EMLQHEP
-1712 VTIPLT
+1712 ATIPLT
-1718 GLSGLQVATT
+1718 GLSDLQVATT
-1728 DYVVFLAELGIPML
+1728 DYVVFLAELGNPLL
-1742 ADVSASTLDRISRMV
+1742 ADVSASTLDWISRMV
-1757 QQSNNLLWVTSGNT
+1757 QQSNNLLWVTSGDA
-1771 GNGSDANIY
+1771 GDGSNADIY

-1809 MPRDIATCA
+1809 IPRDIARCA

-1830 TSSSLPDLEYVIED
+1830 TGSGLPELEYVIRD
-1844 GRILTGRL
+1844 GRIHTGRL

-1864 SITPETKSASWLP
+1864 SISPETKSASWLP

-1891 ETLHFVEDDDYYQKV
+1891 ETLHFVEDDDCYREI

-1927 GALGRLEEPYL
+1927 GALGRLEEPYF

-1944 VVTRVGDGCTSVSPG
+1944 IVTRVGEECTAVSPG

-1976 TEATVVRI
+1976 TEANVVRI

-2013 SRGDKI
+2013 GRGDKI

-2047 GSDVKKQQLMDLYG
+2047 GSDVKKQLLMDLYG

-2136 NASFAAVDVLHMLLR
+2136 NASFAAVDILHMLLR
-2151 RKDMASEL
+2151 RNGMASEL

-2166 AFDGRLHH
+2166 AFDGRLYH

-2182 VESVEDAFRY
+2182 VGSVEDAFRY

-2205 IDPMTKVQKSLITR
+2205 IDPLTKVQKSLITR

-2231 VVGGLGGVGRS
+2231 VVGGLGGIGRS
-2242 VLAWM
+2242 ILAWM

-2260 SGAASQAAAKVV
+2260 SGAASHVAAKAV
-2272 RELRAKNITILTPKC
+2272 RELRAKNVTILTPKC
-2287 DVASLESLTVSL
+2287 DFASLESLSGSL
-2299 DSWKKSMPPIRGC
+2299 DHWRKSMPPIRGC
-2312 INLAMVLNDA
+2312 INLAMVLN
-2322 FFENMTHSQWIRTMD
+2322 WIRTMD

-2379 FQDSLAHWRARHGW
+2379 FQDTLAHWRTRHGW
-2393 RTTAIDLG
+2393 QTTAIDLG
-2401 VVSDIGVVAETDH
+2401 VVSDVGVVAETDH
-2414 LKRHLAGGAQG
+2414 LKRHLAGGRPRVRPSRGA
-2425 FGQVEEREI
+2425 RN
-2434 LALLDICCDPAT
+2434 
-2446 AATSTCPPQ
+2446 TCPPRH
-2455 IIMGLRTP
+2455 L
-2463 ADFLARS
+2463 L
-2470 TEPPEITQR
+2470 
-2479 PLFAHFQHAPSAFP
+2479 
-2493 GATGSSSSSSSSPGA
+2493 
-2508 LFRQAA
+2508 
-2514 TAEARTAVVVEM
+2514 
-2526 LTRRLARALA
+2526 
-2536 IEPGDVDADRPL
+2536 
-2548 HAFGVDSL
+2548 
-2556 VGVELRNWIAREFA
+2556 
-2570 ANLPVFEIV
+2570 
-2579 GGSTVTR
+2579 
-2586 VAQLIEG
+2586 
-2593 SSQVKRR
+2593 
-2600 SE
+2600 